1 MPVFVASLTAFIKG
15 SNFGLNATVKAQSI
29 ILPNKPYSGPCKLS
43 YFILITADFSPVLCP
58 T

>member
-29 ILPNKPYSGPCKLS
+29 ILPKKQTRWSHRIK
-43 YFILITADFSPVLCP
+43 
-58 T
+58 